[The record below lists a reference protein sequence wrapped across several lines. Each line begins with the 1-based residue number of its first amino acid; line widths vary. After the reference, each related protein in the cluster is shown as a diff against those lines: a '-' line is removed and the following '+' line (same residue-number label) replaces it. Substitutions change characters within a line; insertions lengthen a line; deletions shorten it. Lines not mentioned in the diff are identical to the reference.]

1 MCQIVIDLS
10 SYCSHLWV
18 EKSWYLHSA
27 HDWVFS
33 KSLIT
38 FRRGWRRLG
47 KILKSFWAFA
57 KILSLRK
64 GEVKGGDFYNK
75 KSFFA
80 TYLIYCI
87 FSVIFVYVCLKKK
100 NWNKSYISTYS
111 CVNCGIHSIWIIVTA
126 GIWNQNGKWNP
137 IIQYSLCL
145 KTNICSELVI
155 KVDEQ
160 LPNCY

>member
-1 MCQIVIDLS
+1 MG
-10 SYCSHLWV
+10 
-18 EKSWYLHSA
+18 
-27 HDWVFS
+27 
-33 KSLIT
+33 
-38 FRRGWRRLG
+38 GWRRLG

-100 NWNKSYISTYS
+100 IETNRTFQFIHVLTVESIPFESLLVLVY
-111 CVNCGIHSIWIIVTA
+111 GIRMGNGIPSSSIVFA
-126 GIWNQNGKWNP
+126 
-137 IIQYSLCL
+137 
-145 KTNICSELVI
+145 
-155 KVDEQ
+155 
-160 LPNCY
+160 